1 MTVTTAQP
9 PTDGGEALARSLAV
23 NLRRFR
29 MGQGLSVERLAA
41 LSGID
46 RSDLDAIEQG
56 GGVPTIPLLWKV
68 SHALEVPFSSLFSA
82 GHSSGITVLRRAD
95 SKLLTAQDGQFT
107 SRALFPFEGE
117 RRVEFYEL
125 RLAPGTLELTDAH
138 APGTTEN
145 IAVAAGS
152 VEILTGDGDHRLEEG
167 DSILFEADVPHGYRN
182 AGTETAVLYLVMSY
196 AEPLFA

>member
-1 MTVTTAQP
+1 MTATTAQP
-9 PTDGGEALARSLAV
+9 PPDGSEALARSLAV

-29 MGQGLSVERLAA
+29 LGQGLSVERLAA
-41 LSGID
+41 LSGVD

-82 GHSSGITVLRRAD
+82 GHSSGTTVLRRAE
-95 SKLLTAQDGQFT
+95 SKLLNAQEGKFT

-138 APGTTEN
+138 AAGTTEN
-145 IAVAAGS
+145 IAVASGS

-167 DSILFEADVPHGYRN
+167 DSILFEADAPHGYRN
-182 AGTETAVLYLVMSY
+182 VGTDTAVLYLVMSY